1 MHPCYDNF
9 QKVLK
14 DNMTIDVFKSIV
26 VSLDEIIELK
36 VAIKIDDKFTTLL
49 DVDKVFS
56 EDETMDVKES
66 TFEEVSEEAYDF
78 SSIRIS

>member
-14 DNMTIDVFKSIV
+14 DNMTVDVFKSIV

-36 VAIKIDDKFTTLL
+36 VAIKMDDKFKEFNRSMQLNMEQLKTQI
-49 DVDKVFS
+49 DV
-56 EDETMDVKES
+56 EMES
-66 TFEEVSEEAYDF
+66 
-78 SSIRIS
+78 

>member
-36 VAIKIDDKFTTLL
+36 VAIKIDDKFKELNRSIQLNMQELRTPIN
-49 DVDKVFS
+49 
-56 EDETMDVKES
+56 DEM
-66 TFEEVSEEAYDF
+66 
-78 SSIRIS
+78 

>member
-14 DNMTIDVFKSIV
+14 DNMTVDVFKSIV

-36 VAIKIDDKFTTLL
+36 VAIKMDDKF
-49 DVDKVFS
+49 
-56 EDETMDVKES
+56 KEFNRS
-66 TFEEVSEEAYDF
+66 MQLNMEQLKTQIHVEMES
-78 SSIRIS
+78 

>member
-36 VAIKIDDKFTTLL
+36 VAIKIDDKFKELNRSIQLNMQELKTQIN
-49 DVDKVFS
+49 
-56 EDETMDVKES
+56 DEMES
-66 TFEEVSEEAYDF
+66 
-78 SSIRIS
+78 